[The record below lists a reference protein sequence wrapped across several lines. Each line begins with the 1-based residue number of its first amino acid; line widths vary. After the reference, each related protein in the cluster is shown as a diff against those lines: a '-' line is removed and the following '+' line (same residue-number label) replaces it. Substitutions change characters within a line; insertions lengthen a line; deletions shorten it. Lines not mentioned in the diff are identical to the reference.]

1 MQVGTP
7 RTFSPLIRK
16 RLLETLNG
24 LRVLEI
30 GRRRPKPLKSIRK
43 PQYQLGLTADETYA
57 LIEDLS
63 NATEY
68 LMLRTDGENALRSI
82 FNEFMGQT
90 VIINCIGFNTKDRK
104 DAYTIDVNTFEMYKK
119 RYWIDSED
127 WYWSEHGGR
136 IVVTT
141 SDLLTPENIQQ
152 LYRENETNTCVFDA
166 LLNHLG
172 TTKTAERTRKTIEK
186 YKKLHPDGVNEA
198 DMESLMNKMKI
209 RVKIYMPFNEIPKEY
224 GHAEKYTMM
233 VNMLNVR
240 RDHVVPGNN
249 MLSNPI
255 EYVVGTKSFCG
266 FCDGKG
272 CSQCPSK
279 ITLTSE
285 EGDFFNLNKTTIYKP
300 DKTIKLD
307 NRYRRE
313 QEAFFKQFI
322 PLDNKKD
329 YALSQFVLGGTYQ
342 TGSFLFKQTKKANHI
357 DHIRSY
363 SQFKNRMYKGFPQR
377 FTDFRMTK
385 EIQGVGYYYVKSLDW
400 THADKKLKQFNQKC
414 LMYVG
419 DRIYPSVEI
428 EMLQS
433 YGVEVRIMYGAW
445 GTTIDFE
452 FTPEQH
458 DKIDD
463 VRIYA
468 KMIGTMCHM
477 TKNVEIYTHTQD
489 PKWIAHVGGDV
500 FGDLAKFTIPM
511 QTHNHHANI
520 AGFIY
525 AYQRINLI
533 AQLMEMDIEKIGRI
547 NVDGIYYEEHA
558 FNLLDD
564 FVVKD
569 GKYPN
574 ASGERFICELDYDRK
589 AVIRQVLTTT
599 PRQHFMTELF
609 KGAGGTGKSYYNLND
624 KGLHRPLYVAV
635 CRLQLQGK
643 GRDTAT
649 LASLFNEKRWETVNK
664 YYDVMIVDECS
675 MINESEKNYLL
686 KFQGKIIFIGDVD
699 YQLEPVKDVRMSEI
713 GFENVREMKTQYRC
727 KCDKLQSILNDVRMC
742 IDKKKYYYGNFKSS
756 SLSDYKR
763 EDVILCHTHSTIY
776 RVNKMIDLPVKYRIT
791 ENGDGVFN
799 GEIYLDKPKGKFEE
813 THAFTVHTLQGQ
825 TAEHNVWIH
834 KEIFENTKLLYTAL
848 SRAKTIEQIKIFYTS

>member
-7 RTFSPLIRK
+7 RTFTPLVRK

-24 LRVLEI
+24 LRRHVLER
-30 GRRRPKPLKSIRK
+30 GRRKPFLKSVRK
-43 PQYQLGLTADETYA
+43 IQHRLGNITADESYA

-68 LMLRTDGENALRSI
+68 IMNERNGGDALQSI
-82 FNEFMGQT
+82 FNDFMGQN
-90 VIINCIGFNTKDRK
+90 VIINCIGFNTKSRK
-104 DAYTIDVNTFEMYKK
+104 DAYTINANTYDMYAT
-119 RYWIDSED
+119 RYWMDSEN
-127 WYWSEHGGR
+127 WYWTEHGGR

-141 SDLLTPENIQQ
+141 SDLLTPENIIQ

-172 TTKTAERTRKTIEK
+172 TSKKAERNRKMIEK
-186 YKKLHPDGVNEA
+186 YKKLHPDGVSDDN
-198 DMESLMNKMKI
+198 MEVLMNKMKI
-209 RVKIYMPFNEIPKEY
+209 RVIIHMPFNEIPKEY
-224 GHAEKYTMM
+224 GHSENSVMT
-233 VNMLNVR
+233 VNMLNIR

-255 EYVVGTKSFCG
+255 EYVETMPELEQ
-266 FCDGKG
+266 D
-272 CSQCPSK
+272 
-279 ITLTSE
+279 
-285 EGDFFNLNKTTIYKP
+285 DFFNLKKTTIYKP

-307 NRYRRE
+307 NKYRRE
-313 QEAFFKQFI
+313 QEAFFKQFN
-322 PLDNKKD
+322 PMDNKRD
-329 YALSQFVLGGTYQ
+329 FALSQFVLGGTYQ
-342 TGSFLFKQTKKANHI
+342 TGSFLFKQTKKAKHI

-363 SQFKNRMYKGFPQR
+363 SQFKNRMYKEFPQK

-433 YGVEVRIMYGAW
+433 YGVEVRIMFGAW

-468 KMIGTMCHM
+468 KLVGTMCHM

-489 PKWIAHVGGDV
+489 PKWVAHVGGTEV
-500 FGDLAKFTIPM
+500 FGDLARFTIPM

-533 AQLMEMDIEKIGRI
+533 AQILEMDIEKIGRI

-564 FVVKD
+564 FIVKE

-574 ASGERFICELDYDRK
+574 ASGDRLICEMEYDRK
-589 AVIRQVLTTT
+589 AVLRQVLTTS

-609 KGAGGTGKSYYNLND
+609 KGAGGTGKSYYNLKD
-624 KGLHRPLYVAV
+624 TGLHRPLYVAV

-699 YQLEPVKDVRMSEI
+699 YQLEPVKEGRMSEI

-756 SLSDYKR
+756 LLSDYKR

-791 ENGDGVFN
+791 ENGDGVYN

>member
-7 RTFSPLIRK
+7 RNFTPNVRR
-16 RLLETLNG
+16 RLLARLNE
-24 LRVLEI
+24 LRDLER
-30 GRRRPKPLKSIRK
+30 GRRKPHLKSVRK
-43 PQYQLGLTADETYA
+43 IQHRLGNISADDAYA

-68 LMLRTDGENALRSI
+68 LMEKEDGADALRDI
-82 FNEFMGQT
+82 FDDFMGQT
-90 VIINCIGFNTKDRK
+90 VIINCIGFNTRERK
-104 DAYTIDVNTFEMYKK
+104 DAYTIDDTTFDVYAK
-119 RYWIDSED
+119 RYWIDSEN
-127 WYWSEHGGR
+127 WYWTEFGGR

-152 LYRENETNTCVFDA
+152 LYRQNETNTCVFDA

-186 YKKLHPDGVNEA
+186 YKKLHPNGVNDAE
-198 DMESLMNKMKI
+198 METLMNKMKI

-224 GHAEKYTMM
+224 GHEEKYVMM
-233 VNMLNVR
+233 VNMLNIR

-249 MLSNPI
+249 MLSNPV
-255 EYVVGTKSFCG
+255 EYVETMPEL
-266 FCDGKG
+266 D
-272 CSQCPSK
+272 QD
-279 ITLTSE
+279 
-285 EGDFFNLNKTTIYKP
+285 DFFNLKKTTIYKP

-329 YALSQFVLGGTYQ
+329 YALSQFILGGTYQ
-342 TGSFLFKQTKKANHI
+342 TGSFLFKRTPSGSSAHI

-363 SQFKNRMYKGFPQR
+363 SQFHRRMYKGFPQK
-377 FTDFRMTK
+377 FTDFRVTK

-400 THADKKLKQFNQKC
+400 THSNKKLKQFNQKC

-489 PKWIAHVGGDV
+489 PQWISYVGGTEY
-500 FGDLAKFTIPM
+500 FGDLARFTMPM
-511 QTHNHHANI
+511 HTHNHHANI

-525 AYQRINLI
+525 GYQRINLI
-533 AQLMEMDIEKIGRI
+533 AQILEMDIEKLGRI

-558 FNLLDD
+558 FQLLDD
-564 FVVKD
+564 FIVKE

-574 ASGERFICELDYDRK
+574 ASGDRLICEMEYDRK
-589 AVIRQVLTTT
+589 AVLRQVLTTA
-599 PRQHFMTELF
+599 PRQHFTTELF

-624 KGLHRPLYVAV
+624 KGLHRPIYVAV

-675 MINESEKNYLL
+675 MITEGEKNYLL
-686 KFQGKIIFIGDVD
+686 KFKGKIIFIGDVD
-699 YQLEPVKDVRMSEI
+699 YQLEPVKDARMSEI

-727 KCDKLQSILNDVRMC
+727 KCDKLQSILNDVRTC
-742 IDKKKYYYGNFKSS
+742 IDKKKYYYGWKQAVGDKCKSP
-756 SLSDYKR
+756 LTEYKR
-763 EDVILCHTHSTIY
+763 EDVILCHTHKTIES
-776 RVNKMIDLPVKYRIT
+776 VNKLIDLPVKYRIT

-799 GEIYLDKPKGKFEE
+799 GEIYLDKPKGKYEE

-825 TAEHNVWIH
+825 TASHNVWIH

-848 SRAKTIEQIKIFYTS
+848 SRAKNIEQIKIFS